1 MKKHKTSPLDIPAGL
16 MFLSYLLEGVIAL
29 VGFGI
34 LWYFGREY
42 ILVDVRRYIKF
53 DATGLFV
60 PPTLIFFGCAALWAI
75 ISGRS
80 YSHESKP
87 VLVGRALWL
96 SANAGFWEELLYRGL
111 VFMSAMVLIPLSNFL
126 LLGFAGLNI
135 VNWLYQS
142 ISVPVSNFFTLGLM
156 HAHIFTNPWV
166 VGAALVSA
174 AGKFSDAHA
183 YLGLIGRINSWFAG
197 VFLFWIMFNYGM
209 ITGMVIHFIYDATI
223 LVVAALRPKNV
234 GISWLR

>member
-1 MKKHKTSPLDIPAGL
+1 
-16 MFLSYLLEGVIAL
+16 
-29 VGFGI
+29 
-34 LWYFGREY
+34 
-42 ILVDVRRYIKF
+42 
-53 DATGLFV
+53 
-60 PPTLIFFGCAALWAI
+60 
-75 ISGRS
+75 
-80 YSHESKP
+80 
-87 VLVGRALWL
+87 
-96 SANAGFWEELLYRGL
+96 
-111 VFMSAMVLIPLSNFL
+111 MSAMVLIPLSNFL

-174 AGKFSDAHA
+174 AGKFSGAHA
-183 YLGLIGRINSWFAG
+183 YLGLIGIINSWFAG